1 MTIYSVQS
9 RERILIKGY
18 EFLSFAKNMGK
29 NIHNNISKSLSV
41 KYSRR
46 LLDHVKQSAADAF
59 KTASKRVIQKSAWA
73 TGDFIGNKTT
83 NEITKFSKNLQQNV
97 SQPDINENDK
107 EIPIYIYIYIC
118 KRKTKKYW

>member
-29 NIHNNISKSLSV
+29 NIHNNIIKSLSV

-73 TGDFIGNKTT
+73 TADFIGNKTA
-83 NEITKFSKNLQQNV
+83 NEIIKFSKNLQQNV
-97 SQPDINENDK
+97 
-107 EIPIYIYIYIC
+107 
-118 KRKTKKYW
+118 